1 MAKLKISVDLSGAK
15 QRMELEAAGSHE
27 DLTAML
33 AAAVEE
39 YTYRTLLPL
48 PNEMIGTGAELE
60 ALLLAKAIK
69 RGMHRAFEEA
79 MAGKTAGGGE

>member
-1 MAKLKISVDLSGAK
+1 MAKLKINVDLSGTK

-27 DLTAML
+27 DLTAMM
-33 AAAVEE
+33 AAAIEE

-48 PNEMIGTGAELE
+48 PNEMIGTGAEVE
-60 ALLLAKAIK
+60 AHLFAKAIS
-69 RGMHRAFEEA
+69 RGTHRAVEEA

>member
-1 MAKLKISVDLSGAK
+1 MAKLKINVDLSGTK

-27 DLTAML
+27 DLTAMM

-48 PNEMIGTGAELE
+48 PNAMIGTGAKVE
-60 ALLLAKAIK
+60 ARLIAEAIK
-69 RGMHRAFEEA
+69 RGMRRAAEEA
-79 MAGKTAGGGE
+79 MAGKKAGGGE